1 MIQKVKSKSQHSGHL
16 SNTLVNR
23 STDLPSDE
31 DVSRIPQKASVKD
44 EVGDVKDYFLGP
56 KKKKF
61 KFPFLTCTQG
71 RV

>member
-23 STDLPSDE
+23 RTDLPSDE
-31 DVSRIPQKASVKD
+31 DVSRIRQKASVKD
-44 EVGDVKDYFLGP
+44 EAGNMKDYFLRP
-56 KKKKF
+56 KEF

-71 RV
+71 KV